1 MVSPL
6 LAKAAKSGR
15 EIVDVTPE
23 RAGWTHVGF
32 KALRLQAGESD
43 SVDTGSRE
51 LCLVVLTGTV
61 DVTVEGK
68 TYANLGTRKSVFEEV
83 SPASIYVPP
92 GKTLTVGN
100 GPGATTAAEVALCTA
115 PSGPASSPDVFVI
128 DSASMRR
135 SVRGKGTNT
144 RYVCDILPH
153 DDPRAAHLLV
163 VEVITPA
170 SHSSSYPPHK
180 HDVEQPPVETQLE
193 EVYYHRLNPPQGFA
207 FQRIYTDDRSLDE
220 ACAVEDHDVV
230 MVPRGYHPVVAPHG
244 YDSYY
249 LNVMAGPNRFWVFKN
264 DPAHEWMLAP
274 AATSPAK

>member
-6 LAKAAKSGR
+6 LAKAAPSGR
-15 EIVDVTPE
+15 EIVNVTPE
-23 RAGWTHVGF
+23 RAGWKHIGF
-32 KALRLQAGESD
+32 RAVRLGATETET
-43 SVDTGSRE
+43 VHTGSGE
-51 LCLVVLTGTV
+51 LCVVVLTGTADIEV
-61 DVTVEGK
+61 DGQVFSG
-68 TYANLGTRKSVFEEV
+68 LGGRATVFEEK
-83 SPASIYVPP
+83 SPAAVYVPC
-92 GKTLTVGN
+92 GKTVHIRHAGD
-100 GPGATTAAEVALCTA
+100 AARGLEIALCSA
-115 PSGPASSPDVFVI
+115 PCDDQPRSVSLI

-135 SVRGKGTNT
+135 SVRGQGTNT

-180 HDVEQPPVETQLE
+180 HDQETPPTETLLE
-193 EVYYHRLNPPQGFA
+193 ETYYHRLNPPQGFA
-207 FQRIYTDDRSLDE
+207 FQRVYTDDRSLDE

-244 YDSYY
+244 YDLYY

-264 DPAHEWMLAP
+264 DPVHEWMLAP
-274 AATSPAK
+274 QLR